1 MRKPAWYKASAEDK
15 IQYTSLLEDKL
26 NTLTIPDSL
35 SCKDVNCKVE
45 EHSSEC
51 NGHVLDVMCAIMEA
65 SHACIPLTGGAS
77 STASGRQKS
86 TSLPDWKENVKPAK
100 RDSLFWHSVW
110 LSAGRPPSGALHSL
124 MTWCRNKYHYAVRRA
139 KRQAQVAKSE
149 RLVEAAEQ
157 GNMALIHEMKRTLG
171 SKSTG
176 QTVPESLDG
185 KVTHETILDRFRECY
200 EQLYNS
206 AGTEDAMSAIKEKLE
221 QMIGANTGASTR
233 EIDKVTWQVVKQ
245 ACCRMRPG
253 KRDVSE
259 AYSSDVFLHAPD
271 SLFQH
276 LAEVFKSFLTHGTVS
291 LQILCCAFLPLFKGG
306 LKNPASFD
314 SYRAIAG
321 ASQLLKL
328 FEYVVLIVWSDVLG
342 SDSMQ
347 FGFKKGVSTTQCTW
361 LVNEV
366 TTYFMRRGTAVT
378 ACLLDCSAGLTNY
391 SRSLSARAY
400 QQW

>member
-1 MRKPAWYKASAEDK
+1 
-15 IQYTSLLEDKL
+15 
-26 NTLTIPDSL
+26 
-35 SCKDVNCKVE
+35 
-45 EHSSEC
+45 
-51 NGHVLDVMCAIMEA
+51 
-65 SHACIPLTGGAS
+65 
-77 STASGRQKS
+77 
-86 TSLPDWKENVKPAK
+86 
-100 RDSLFWHSVW
+100 
-110 LSAGRPPSGALHSL
+110 
-124 MTWCRNKYHYAVRRA
+124 
-139 KRQAQVAKSE
+139 
-149 RLVEAAEQ
+149 
-157 GNMALIHEMKRTLG
+157 
-171 SKSTG
+171 
-176 QTVPESLDG
+176 
-185 KVTHETILDRFRECY
+185 
-200 EQLYNS
+200 
-206 AGTEDAMSAIKEKLE
+206 
-221 QMIGANTGASTR
+221 
-233 EIDKVTWQVVKQ
+233 
-245 ACCRMRPG
+245 MRPG
-253 KRDVSE
+253 KSDVSE

-378 ACLLDCSAGLTNY
+378 ACLLDCSKAFDKCRFDKLFQKLISKGLPAVEVRVLIFVYQEQEGWVKLGGKKSSAFRLTNGTRQGSVLSPILFSVY
-391 SRSLSARAY
+391 LDDLLGELRNLQLGCHIGGCWFGSCSVKDQMHALLWPHWQCEVSRPSATRW
-400 QQW
+400 QRSPLG

>member
-1 MRKPAWYKASAEDK
+1 
-15 IQYTSLLEDKL
+15 
-26 NTLTIPDSL
+26 
-35 SCKDVNCKVE
+35 
-45 EHSSEC
+45 
-51 NGHVLDVMCAIMEA
+51 
-65 SHACIPLTGGAS
+65 
-77 STASGRQKS
+77 
-86 TSLPDWKENVKPAK
+86 
-100 RDSLFWHSVW
+100 
-110 LSAGRPPSGALHSL
+110 
-124 MTWCRNKYHYAVRRA
+124 
-139 KRQAQVAKSE
+139 
-149 RLVEAAEQ
+149 
-157 GNMALIHEMKRTLG
+157 MKRTLG

-233 EIDKVTWQVVKQ
+233 ENDKVTWQVVKQ

-253 KRDVSE
+253 KSDVSE

-291 LQILCCAFLPLFKGG
+291 LQILCCAFFPLFKGG

-347 FGFKKGVSTTQCTW
+347 FGFKKGVSTTPPSVHGW
-361 LVNEV
+361 
-366 TTYFMRRGTAVT
+366 
-378 ACLLDCSAGLTNY
+378 
-391 SRSLSARAY
+391 
-400 QQW
+400 